1 MVRAAFAPMIKFSNL
16 SGDFITLV
24 EEYSLELEMNKD
36 IEDIKE
42 RE

>member
-16 SGDFITLV
+16 SSDFITLV